1 METQIKTGD
10 CLEVLQSYSNDFF
23 DLIITSPPYA
33 DSRSHT
39 YGGIKPAKY
48 VKWFLPR
55 AKEFF
60 RVLKPEGSF
69 VLNIKERVVSGERST
84 YVLELIL
91 AMKKQGWVWTEEF
104 IWHKKNCHPGKWP
117 NRFRDAWERC
127 LQFNKQKNFKMNQE
141 SVMLPTGDWAKIVL
155 KILVKMI

>member
-1 METQIKTGD
+1 MIDIMETQIKTGD

-141 SVMLPTGDWAKIVL
+141 SVMLPTGDFK
-155 KILVKMI
+155 KSS

>member
-10 CLEVLQSYSNDFF
+10 CLGVLQSYHNDFF

-69 VLNIKERVVSGERST
+69 VLNIKERVVSGES
-84 YVLELIL
+84 L
-91 AMKKQGWVWTEEF
+91 
-104 IWHKKNCHPGKWP
+104 
-117 NRFRDAWERC
+117 
-127 LQFNKQKNFKMNQE
+127 
-141 SVMLPTGDWAKIVL
+141 
-155 KILVKMI
+155 

>member
-39 YGGIKPAKY
+39 YGCYKTSQICKM
-48 VKWFLPR
+48 FLPR

-60 RVLKPEGSF
+60 ALKTKSIF
-69 VLNIKERVVSGERST
+69 SSQSL
-84 YVLELIL
+84 
-91 AMKKQGWVWTEEF
+91 
-104 IWHKKNCHPGKWP
+104 KNG
-117 NRFRDAWERC
+117 
-127 LQFNKQKNFKMNQE
+127 
-141 SVMLPTGDWAKIVL
+141 
-155 KILVKMI
+155 